1 MNDLML
7 VRNKEAAMIRRDDS
21 QSPLLCLTPDLEQSS
36 TSHTDESTMGTPVPT
51 LPTSESSKGS
61 NVALPGLP
69 MHQSWESLMHEVHLP
84 YYDLTL
90 GFTDTKEALLSLP
103 PSGRIRMPNPIEVP
117 SPASWLT
124 SDSQSPSDTSSSCL
138 DHTLPLKRSSDVSNG
153 ILIHEP
159 TMAFKRART
168 SPTGMDVPPSYQVP
182 SLIPMDPHPMP
193 ADRQSSDHLR
203 AWLLERRALLQKA
216 HDDVTKDMAAL
227 HQDMARRNELRMRLN
242 ARISLLRQRRM
253 ASLTSLAMLKP
264 DGEGNELWD
273 SAHVSS
279 VADLLEQNILYL

>member
-1 MNDLML
+1 
-7 VRNKEAAMIRRDDS
+7 
-21 QSPLLCLTPDLEQSS
+21 
-36 TSHTDESTMGTPVPT
+36 
-51 LPTSESSKGS
+51 
-61 NVALPGLP
+61 
-69 MHQSWESLMHEVHLP
+69 
-84 YYDLTL
+84 
-90 GFTDTKEALLSLP
+90 
-103 PSGRIRMPNPIEVP
+103 
-117 SPASWLT
+117 
-124 SDSQSPSDTSSSCL
+124 
-138 DHTLPLKRSSDVSNG
+138 
-153 ILIHEP
+153 
-159 TMAFKRART
+159 
-168 SPTGMDVPPSYQVP
+168 
-182 SLIPMDPHPMP
+182 MP